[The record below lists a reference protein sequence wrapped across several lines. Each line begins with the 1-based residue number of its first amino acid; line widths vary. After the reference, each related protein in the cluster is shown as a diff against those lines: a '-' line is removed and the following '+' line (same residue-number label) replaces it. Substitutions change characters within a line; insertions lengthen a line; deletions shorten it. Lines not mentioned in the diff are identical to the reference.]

1 MKKEEKER
9 GRLGEK
15 RRRRKRRRMIYSEER
30 SESRYGTVRY
40 GN

>member
-30 SESRYGTVRY
+30 SESRYGAVRY
-40 GN
+40 CN